1 MTSAQRWRD
10 RQSTMRPGAEPF
22 NPSRYGVEF
31 IPDDRTARSFVERH
45 HYAGSMPAARLRLG
59 LFASRAFFAP
69 ELVGVVVFSVPMTQ
83 TVIPHYAPTL
93 APAEGIELGRLV
105 LLDEVPANA
114 ESWMVARCFKALR
127 RELSDVRLVL
137 SYSDP
142 VRRVAMDG
150 TVVLPGHVGVVYQAL
165 NARYVGR
172 SRSRWMHVAPDGRV
186 VSPRAVSK
194 IRNGEKGADYAYRQL
209 RSMGAPAMGIG
220 EDPAGYVKRALSGF
234 RRVHHAGNHSYL
246 WSFDRRI
253 VLPDAMTYP
262 KGISTP
268 P

>member
-1 MTSAQRWRD
+1 MTSAQRWRE
-10 RQSTMRPGAEPF
+10 RQSTMRPTAEPF
-22 NPSRYGVEF
+22 DPSRYGVEV
-31 IPDDRTARSFVERH
+31 IPDDRTAKAFIERH
-45 HYAGSMPAARLRLG
+45 HYSKSSPASRLRLG
-59 LFASRAFFAP
+59 LYQSRPFFAP

-83 TVIPHYAPTL
+83 TVIPHYAPEL

-127 RELSDVRLVL
+127 AELPEVRMVL

-165 NARYVGR
+165 NARHVGR

-186 VSPRAVSK
+186 VSPRTVSK

-209 RSMGAPAMGIG
+209 RSMGAPPMGIG
-220 EDPAGYVKRALSGF
+220 EDPAVYVARALAGM
-234 RRVHHAGNHSYL
+234 RRVHHAGNFTYL
-246 WSFDRRI
+246 WAFDRRI
-253 VLPDAMTYP
+253 ALPEALPYP
-262 KGISTP
+262 KVAA
-268 P
+268 

>member
-10 RQSTMRPGAEPF
+10 RQSTMRPTAEPF
-22 NPSRYGVEF
+22 DPSRYGVEP
-31 IPDDRTARSFVERH
+31 ISDDRTARAFVERH
-45 HYAGSMPAARLRLG
+45 HYSGSLPAARLRLG
-59 LFASRAFFAP
+59 LYASRPFFAP
-69 ELVGVVVFSVPMTQ
+69 ELVGVCVFSVPMTQ

-93 APAEGIELGRLV
+93 APSEGIELGRLV

-114 ESWMVARCFKALR
+114 ESWFVARCFRALR
-127 RELSDVRLVL
+127 LELPEVRLVL

-172 SRSRWMHVAPDGRV
+172 ARSRWMHVADDGRV

-209 RSMGAPAMGIG
+209 RSMGAPAMAPG
-220 EDPAGYVKRALSGF
+220 EDPGAYTVRALQGF
-234 RRVHHAGNHSYL
+234 RRCFHSGNHSYL
-246 WSFDRRI
+246 WAFDRRI
-253 VLPDAMTYP
+253 GLPDALAYP
-262 KGISTP
+262 KAAA
-268 P
+268 

>member
-1 MTSAQRWRD
+1 
-10 RQSTMRPGAEPF
+10 MRPTAEPF
-22 NPSRYGVEF
+22 DPSRYGVEP
-31 IPDDRTARSFVERH
+31 ISDDRTARAFVERH
-45 HYAGSMPAARLRLG
+45 HYSGSLPAARLRLG
-59 LFASRAFFAP
+59 LYASRPFFAP

-93 APAEGIELGRLV
+93 APSEGIELGRLV

-114 ESWMVARCFKALR
+114 ESWFVARCFRALR
-127 RELSDVRLVL
+127 LELPEVRLVL

-172 SRSRWMHVAPDGRV
+172 ARSRWMHVADDGRV

-209 RSMGAPAMGIG
+209 RSMGAPAMAPG
-220 EDPAGYVKRALSGF
+220 EDPGAYTVRALQGF
-234 RRVHHAGNHSYL
+234 RRCFHSGNHSYL
-246 WSFDRRI
+246 WAFDRRI
-253 VLPDAMTYP
+253 GLPDALAYP
-262 KGISTP
+262 KAAA
-268 P
+268 